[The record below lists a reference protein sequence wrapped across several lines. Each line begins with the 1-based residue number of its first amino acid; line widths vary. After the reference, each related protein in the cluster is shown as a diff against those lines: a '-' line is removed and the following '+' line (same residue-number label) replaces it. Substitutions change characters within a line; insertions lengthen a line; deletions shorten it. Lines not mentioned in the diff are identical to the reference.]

1 MTAAIEA
8 LYDFFSGF
16 GLPAYAEGFIPDD
29 AELPYI
35 TFSTPQSGIDA
46 KASQYVRVWYE
57 GTDNSE
63 PARKADAII
72 GAIGRGIMLTT
83 DSGAVVIW
91 PESPLVQVQKAEDSD
106 RDVCYAYINLSIND
120 YTYMR

>member
-1 MTAAIEA
+1 MTAAMQAMYE
-8 LYDFFSGF
+8 FFAGF
-16 GLPAYAEGFIPDD
+16 GLPAYAEGFVPDD

-35 TFSTPQSGIDA
+35 TFSTPQSGLDQ

-57 GTDNSE
+57 GTDNSV
-63 PARKADAII
+63 PAQKADAII
-72 GAIGRGIMLTT
+72 AAIGNGIMLTT

-91 PESPLVQVQKAEDSD
+91 PESPLVQVEKEEDGIS
-106 RDVCYAYINLSIND
+106 DVCYAYINLSIKD